1 MYQSYFP
8 FIFEGCTD
16 VNTMNASSES
26 VSPAYLEAQGTIAG
40 IDNRVIL
47 RYFETLN
54 AGDFQATSQLFAK
67 DGALQPPFE
76 ADVIGPEAI
85 AAYLEQEAKGFILEP
100 QHGVSSPVD
109 NGCTEFLIGGKVHTP
124 WFSVNVSWLF
134 ILSPTQEIF
143 LTKVKLLAS
152 LQELIHL
159 RR

>member
-1 MYQSYFP
+1 M
-8 FIFEGCTD
+8 
-16 VNTMNASSES
+16 NTMNASPES
-26 VSPAYLEAQGTIAG
+26 VSPAQLEAHGAIAG
-40 IDNRVIL
+40 IDNPVIL

-54 AGDFQATSQLFAK
+54 NGDFQATSQLFAR

-76 ADVIGPEAI
+76 SDVIGPAAI

-100 QHGVSSPVD
+100 QHGVSTLLD

-143 LTKVKLLAS
+143 ITKVNLLAS